1 MIELILKR
9 RPASKGQNFTEGQL
23 YWGASKICDTL
34 EPRNRGLLQSEGAD
48 VCRRKKVRGT
58 TAIPYGVYEVKLM
71 PSPKFGGRPFY
82 KSLGGKLPRL
92 LAVPAFDGV
101 LIHCGNTVADTS
113 ACILVGVRVGS
124 GVLGNSRITFRELMK
139 SVFRLAEK
147 KGESVR
153 IRIE

>member
-1 MIELILKR
+1 MIILTLKR
-9 RPASKGQNFTEGQL
+9 SSAPRGQNFTEGQL
-23 YWGASKICDTL
+23 YWGAAKICDTL
-34 EPRNRGLLQSEGAD
+34 EPRNRGLLQSYGAD
-48 VCRRKKVRGT
+48 KCRRLKVRGS
-58 TAIPYGVYEVKLM
+58 TAIPYGTYEVKLM
-71 PSPKFGGRPFY
+71 PSPKFGSRPFY
-82 KSLGGKLPRL
+82 KRLGGKLPRL

-124 GVLGNSRITFRELMK
+124 GVLGNSRTTYRELLR
-139 SVFRLAEK
+139 SVFRAAEK